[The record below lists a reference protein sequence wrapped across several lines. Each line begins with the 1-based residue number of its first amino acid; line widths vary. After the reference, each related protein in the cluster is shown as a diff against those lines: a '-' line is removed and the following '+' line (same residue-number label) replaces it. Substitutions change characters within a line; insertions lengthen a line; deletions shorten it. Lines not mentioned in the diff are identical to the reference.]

1 MDPTKET
8 TDAVFK
14 VLKADKPNQV
24 AILQHLGLSLLL
36 IMRPRISSAGIVRLD
51 SQHGAPPLS
60 GSISVST
67 ARAIIAT
74 WVFISASSSA
84 FIPATSI
91 SQSHERLRV
100 DRALLTA
107 GS

>member
-1 MDPTKET
+1 MDPAKET

-24 AILQHLGLSLLL
+24 AILQPLWLSSLL

-51 SQHGAPPLS
+51 SQHGVPPLL
-60 GSISVST
+60 GSIYVST
-67 ARAIIAT
+67 APVIIAT
-74 WVFISASSSA
+74 WVFTSASSSA
-84 FIPATSI
+84 SLPVTVI
-91 SQSHERLRV
+91 SENHERLCV
-100 DRALLTA
+100 DPALLTA